1 MGDRITGPLKRKSAE
16 GALVPR
22 PLPRNALGASVTAFV
37 AGLLTLGAPS
47 VGRAEETAQTLEF
60 TVSEGGNPLQVQP
73 YQGDYATAYL
83 HARNT
88 GSQQLTHFTVTVD
101 AAAVKG
107 QMSLKPPAACVEKQQ
122 LLYVCDGE
130 KLNYG
135 KPLQSGD
142 VLDGLTLQFQT
153 LSTAHPGFAGDVR
166 ISAEAGDTTLGGTTF
181 KAEVPD
187 KGPLLDRST
196 PSATWPK
203 TGETVRPG
211 LGFTNF
217 SSRPLNGVYIAVR
230 VSQGLSFGREFS
242 NCEYGRMGDAGV
254 GARCYVET
262 PVTAGGSYDL
272 DDFSV
277 RVGGTARRE
286 SWSVAVYGTTD
297 GYDYKHLNLTDV
309 HRGTGRALKVT
320 PRADGPKPFN
330 RNYGTGWVY
339 TNNPFDLEALGT
351 TVHGTAG
358 QVVEAK
364 LGVRNN
370 GPASIEQYDR
380 GEGPGDGPTS
390 EAHVTIPPGTTAVKV
405 PNLCRSE
412 GDWHQGEPGARH
424 YTCFQDENDS
434 YFDAGQ
440 LTPFV
445 FGLRIDRPADLA
457 PGSVK
462 VTLSTQDSNAKD
474 NTAAITVTADGSQGH
489 GSGSSAGSSAGSG
502 SGSGGGSASG
512 GASGSASA
520 GSGTAASGSTGRG
533 SMADTGTGALP
544 WYVAAAAVV
553 ALITG
558 GALFVVVRRRRN

>member
-1 MGDRITGPLKRKSAE
+1 M
-16 GALVPR
+16 PR
-22 PLPRNALGASVTAFV
+22 PLPRNALRASATALA
-37 AGLLTLGAPS
+37 AGLLTLGASFP
-47 VGRAEETAQTLEF
+47 GQAAESAQTLEF
-60 TVSEGGNPLQVQP
+60 TVSEGGNPLQVEP
-73 YQGDYATAYL
+73 YQGDYASAYL

-88 GSQQLTHFTVTVD
+88 GSQQLTDFTVTVD
-101 AAAVKG
+101 ATAVKG
-107 QMSLKPPAACVEKQQ
+107 QMSLIPPDACVEKQQ

-135 KPLQSGD
+135 KPLQPGG
-142 VLDGLTLQFQT
+142 VLDNLTLQFRD
-153 LSTAHPGFAGDVR
+153 LSTARPGFTGDVR

-196 PSATWPK
+196 PRDTWQK
-203 TGETVRPG
+203 TGETVRPE

-217 SSRPLNGVYIAVR
+217 SARPLNGVYIALR
-230 VSQGLSFGREFS
+230 VSQGLSFGEEFG
-242 NCEYGRMGDAGV
+242 NCEYGRIGDAGV

-262 PVTAGGSYDL
+262 PVAAGGAYDL
-272 DDFSV
+272 DGFSV
-277 RVGGTARRE
+277 KVRSTALRE
-286 SWSVAVYGTTD
+286 SWSVAVYGTAD

-309 HRGTGRALKVT
+309 HRGTGRALAVT
-320 PRADGPKPFN
+320 PRADGPKPFD
-330 RNYGTGWVY
+330 RDYGTGWVL
-339 TNNPFDLEALGT
+339 TDNPFDLEALGT

-380 GEGPGDGPTS
+380 AEGPGDGPSS

-405 PNLCRSE
+405 PKLCRSDD
-412 GDWHQGEPGARH
+412 DWKQGEPGARH
-424 YTCFQDENDS
+424 YTCFQDENDA

-445 FGLRIDRPADLA
+445 FGLRIDKPADLA
-457 PGSVK
+457 PGSIK
-462 VTLSTQDSNAKD
+462 VTLPSQDSNAKD

-489 GSGSSAGSSAGSG
+489 GSGSSSGGDSAGG
-502 SGSGGGSASG
+502 SGGGSGAGGGSASG
-512 GASGSASA
+512 GTSGSASA
-520 GSGTAASGSTGRG
+520 GSGTAASGGTGQG

-544 WYVAAAAVV
+544 WYAAGAALV

-558 GALFVVVRRRRN
+558 GTLFAVARRRGN